1 MQQSSRPHPLDASD
15 DDDTSTKSRWSKESA
30 TPSIAYQPLLK
41 PSLRVAALATVV
53 LLIGS
58 VMTATFGYNSGGYSV
73 SVGIFRFGGVVLA
86 LALAGVLVSFRIGS
100 MLSQPQRRA
109 RRRAVVFCG
118 YRGFVFSNLIG
129 LGTVWTVLLCAGWGF
144 GAIAAAVGSP
154 LMLIGA
160 GLLATMIFTHD
171 GYLRAY
177 AIGSLT
183 ALALQ
188 FSGFSNV
195 ASLILFNGGGFGRGF
210 GLGFGGAFG
219 RLDMLTISLG
229 LTITIAIVSGLVSSG
244 YVVALTSYARRQ
256 RELLQQQATDQTM
269 LPTNHANERE

>member
-15 DDDTSTKSRWSKESA
+15 DDDAPSTESRWSREPA

-53 LLIGS
+53 VLIGS
-58 VMTATFGYNSGGYSV
+58 VMTATFRDSSGGYNF
-73 SVGIFRFGGVVLA
+73 SVGIFQFGGVVLA
-86 LALAGVLVSFRIGS
+86 LALVGVLVSFRIGL

-109 RRRAVVFCG
+109 RRRATVFRG
-118 YRGFVFSNLIG
+118 YRGLVLSNLIG
-129 LGTVWTVLLCAGWGF
+129 LATVWTVLLCAGWGF
-144 GAIAAAVGSP
+144 GAVAAAVGSP

-210 GLGFGGAFG
+210 GGAFG

-229 LTITIAIVSGLVSSG
+229 LTLTIVIVSGLVSSG

-269 LPTNHANERE
+269 LPTNHANEQE